1 MIKTFR
7 ERVTDFLQR
16 GRVAPP
22 ITETSSLVE
31 IAAHYPHVY
40 EFVERKYGIKI
51 DADEKPLS
59 LQEFVAK
66 FGLPPAQILF
76 MEVQMSCRTEGV
88 GELPAVKASE
98 LIRRDPRVRI
108 LDIREE
114 WEVRICKLPGS
125 LPLSPTLLD
134 EILTEWPKDTP
145 ILMYCHH
152 GVRSMDAATFLAD
165 RGFTKVSILKGGIE
179 AWSLDV
185 DPSLPRY
192 EAAYC

>member
-7 ERVTDFLQR
+7 ERVADFLQR

-22 ITETSSLVE
+22 ITENSSLYE
-31 IAAHYPHVY
+31 IAVQYPHVY
-40 EFVERKYGIKI
+40 EFVGRKYGIKI
-51 DADEKPLS
+51 DAEEKSLS
-59 LQEFVAK
+59 LKEFVLK
-66 FGLPPAQILF
+66 FGLPPAQIVF
-76 MEVQMSCRTEGV
+76 MEVQLSCRTQAV
-88 GELPAVKASE
+88 RELPAVKASE
-98 LIRRDPRVRI
+98 LIQRDPTIRI

-114 WEVRICKLPGS
+114 WEVKICKLSAS

-134 EILTEWPKDTP
+134 EILTEWPKNTP
-145 ILMYCHH
+145 ILLYCHH

-165 RGFTKVSILKGGIE
+165 RGFTNVSILKGGIE

-192 EAAYC
+192 QNAYC